1 MIHANA
7 RFRGVRN
14 AAFFLNKRLIILLVS
29 MIILVSLIGFSLKER
44 KELTWPEQFVK
55 DTTGWV
61 QTLVSRPANYIAG
74 FFGNVKDLQNTYVEN
89 KELRSRLDELA
100 QLKADVQTLTEE
112 NNEFRDILDKK
123 DSLSDYKQIQA
134 TVIGRNPDRWD
145 ELLIINKGSTD
156 GIERDMAVI
165 TSTGLIGKVKNSRQF
180 TSTIQLLS
188 STDATN
194 RVSAEIVGN
203 QPDQP
208 NQPYYGQIEGFDAV
222 KEMLL
227 LKKIPY
233 EAKIEKGQL
242 VQTSGMGGVFPSRLI
257 IGTVE
262 EVVPD
267 EFGLTQTAFVKP
279 GANFYDLEHVMVIER
294 SMIQPELRDLLGD
307 EKEAK

>member
-1 MIHANA
+1 MPQ
-7 RFRGVRN
+7 
-14 AAFFLNKRLIILLVS
+14 FFLNKRLIILLVS

-74 FFGNVKDLQNTYVEN
+74 FFENVKDLQNTYVEN

-100 QLKADVQTLTEE
+100 QLKADVQTLTDE
-112 NNEFRDILDKK
+112 NNELRDILDKK
-123 DSLSDYKQIQA
+123 ESLSDYKQIQA

-165 TSTGLIGKVKNSRQF
+165 TSTGLIGKVKSSRQF

-194 RVSAEIVGN
+194 RVSAEVVGK
-203 QPDQP
+203 QT
-208 NQPYYGQIEGFDAV
+208 YYGQIEGFDPA
-222 KEMLL
+222 KERLL

-279 GANFYDLEHVMVIER
+279 GANFYDMEHVMVIER
-294 SMIQPELRDLLGD
+294 SMIKPELRDLLGD
-307 EKEAK
+307 DKEEKK

>member
-1 MIHANA
+1 
-7 RFRGVRN
+7 
-14 AAFFLNKRLIILLVS
+14 

-188 STDATN
+188 STDTTN

-203 QPDQP
+203 QPNQP
-208 NQPYYGQIEGFDAV
+208 NQPYYGQIEGFDAE

-227 LKKIPY
+227 LMKIPY

>member
-1 MIHANA
+1 MPQ
-7 RFRGVRN
+7 
-14 AAFFLNKRLIILLVS
+14 FFLNKRLIILLVS

-74 FFGNVKDLQNTYVEN
+74 FFGNVNDLQNTYVEN

-112 NNEFRDILDKK
+112 NNELRDILDKK

-165 TSTGLIGKVKNSRQF
+165 TSTGLIGKVKSSRQF

-194 RVSAEIVGN
+194 RVSAEIVGS
-203 QPDQP
+203 QT
-208 NQPYYGQIEGFDAV
+208 YYGQIEGFDAV

-267 EFGLTQTAFVKP
+267 EFGLPQTAFVKP

-307 EKEAK
+307 EKEEK

>member
-1 MIHANA
+1 MPS
-7 RFRGVRN
+7 
-14 AAFFLNKRLIILLVS
+14 FFLNKRLIILLVS

-188 STDATN
+188 STDTTN

-203 QPDQP
+203 QPNQP
-208 NQPYYGQIEGFDAV
+208 NQPYYGQIEGFDAE

-307 EKEAK
+307 EEETK

>member
-1 MIHANA
+1 MPQ
-7 RFRGVRN
+7 
-14 AAFFLNKRLIILLVS
+14 FFLNKRLIILLVS

-61 QTLVSRPANYIAG
+61 QTLVSRPANSIAG

-100 QLKADVQTLTEE
+100 QLKADVQTLTNE
-112 NNEFRDILDKK
+112 NNELRDILDKK

-165 TSTGLIGKVKNSRQF
+165 TSTGLIGKVKSSRQF

-194 RVSAEIVGN
+194 RVSAVIVGK
-203 QPDQP
+203 QT
-208 NQPYYGQIEGFDAV
+208 YYGQIEGFDTA

-279 GANFYDLEHVMVIER
+279 GANFYDMENVMVIER
-294 SMIQPELRDLLGD
+294 SMIQPELKDLLGD
-307 EKEAK
+307 DKGEKK

>member
-1 MIHANA
+1 MPS
-7 RFRGVRN
+7 
-14 AAFFLNKRLIILLVS
+14 FFLNKRLIILLVS

-203 QPDQP
+203 KPDQP
-208 NQPYYGQIEGFDAV
+208 DQPYYGQIEGFDAE

-307 EKEAK
+307 EEEAK

>member
-1 MIHANA
+1 MPQ
-7 RFRGVRN
+7 
-14 AAFFLNKRLIILLVS
+14 FFLNKRLIILLVS

-61 QTLVSRPANYIAG
+61 QTLVSRPANYFAG
-74 FFGNVKDLQNTYVEN
+74 FFENVKDLQNTYVEN

-100 QLKADVQTLTEE
+100 QLKADVQTLTED
-112 NNEFRDILDKK
+112 NNKLRDILDKK

-194 RVSAEIVGN
+194 RVSAEIVGS
-203 QPDQP
+203 QT
-208 NQPYYGQIEGFDAV
+208 YYGQIEGFDAT

-267 EFGLTQTAFVKP
+267 EFGLTQTAFIKP

-294 SMIQPELRDLLGD
+294 SMIQPELRDLLSD
-307 EKEAK
+307 EKEEKK

>member
-1 MIHANA
+1 MPS
-7 RFRGVRN
+7 
-14 AAFFLNKRLIILLVS
+14 FFLNKRLIILLVS

-188 STDATN
+188 STDSTN

-203 QPDQP
+203 QPDQLS
-208 NQPYYGQIEGFDAV
+208 QPYYGQIEGFDAV
-222 KEMLL
+222 KETLL

-307 EKEAK
+307 EEETK

>member
-1 MIHANA
+1 MPQ
-7 RFRGVRN
+7 
-14 AAFFLNKRLIILLVS
+14 FFLNKRLIILLVS

-74 FFGNVKDLQNTYVEN
+74 FFENVKDLQNTYIEN

-100 QLKADVQTLTEE
+100 QLKADVQTLTDE
-112 NNEFRDILDKK
+112 NNQLRDILDKK

-165 TSTGLIGKVKNSRQF
+165 TSTGLIGKVKSSRQF

-194 RVSAEIVGN
+194 RVSAEVVGK
-203 QPDQP
+203 QT
-208 NQPYYGQIEGFDAV
+208 YYGQIEGFDPA
-222 KEMLL
+222 KERLL

-279 GANFYDLEHVMVIER
+279 GANFYDMEHVMVIER
-294 SMIQPELRDLLGD
+294 SMIKPELRDLLGD
-307 EKEAK
+307 DKEGKK

>member
-1 MIHANA
+1 MPS
-7 RFRGVRN
+7 
-14 AAFFLNKRLIILLVS
+14 FFLNKRLIILLVS

-112 NNEFRDILDKK
+112 NNELRDILDKK

-165 TSTGLIGKVKNSRQF
+165 TSTGLTGKVKSSRQF

-194 RVSAEIVGN
+194 RVSAEIVGS
-203 QPDQP
+203 QT
-208 NQPYYGQIEGFDAV
+208 YYGQIEGFDAV

-294 SMIQPELRDLLGD
+294 SMIQPELRDL
-307 EKEAK
+307 

>member
-1 MIHANA
+1 MPQ
-7 RFRGVRN
+7 
-14 AAFFLNKRLIILLVS
+14 FFLNKRLIILLVS
-29 MIILVSLIGFSLKER
+29 IIILVALIGFSLKER
-44 KELTWPEQFVK
+44 EELTWPEQFVK
-55 DTTGWV
+55 DTVGWA

-203 QPDQP
+203 QS
-208 NQPYYGQIEGFDAV
+208 YYGQIEGFDAE

-233 EAKIEKGQL
+233 EAKIEKDQL

-307 EKEAK
+307 EEEAK

>member
-1 MIHANA
+1 MPQ
-7 RFRGVRN
+7 
-14 AAFFLNKRLIILLVS
+14 FFLNKRLIILLVS

-74 FFGNVKDLQNTYVEN
+74 FFENVKDLQNTYVEN

-112 NNEFRDILDKK
+112 NDELRDILDKK

-165 TSTGLIGKVKNSRQF
+165 TSTGLIGKVKSSRQF

-203 QPDQP
+203 QT
-208 NQPYYGQIEGFDAV
+208 YYGQIEGFDAE

-233 EAKIEKGQL
+233 EAKIEKDQL

-267 EFGLTQTAFVKP
+267 EFGLTQTAYIKP

-307 EKEAK
+307 EKEEK

>member
-1 MIHANA
+1 MPS
-7 RFRGVRN
+7 
-14 AAFFLNKRLIILLVS
+14 FFLNKRLIILLVS

-188 STDATN
+188 STDTTN

-208 NQPYYGQIEGFDAV
+208 NQPYYGQIEGFDAE

-307 EKEAK
+307 EEEAK

>member
-1 MIHANA
+1 MPS
-7 RFRGVRN
+7 
-14 AAFFLNKRLIILLVS
+14 FFLNKRLIILLVS

-74 FFGNVKDLQNTYVEN
+74 FFENVKDLQNTYVEN

-112 NNEFRDILDKK
+112 NNELRDILDKK

-203 QPDQP
+203 KPDQID
-208 NQPYYGQIEGFDAV
+208 QPYYGQIEGFDAE

-233 EAKIEKGQL
+233 EAKVEKGQL

-307 EKEAK
+307 EEEAK